1 MSKIRIRH
9 GENEIELEGSDGFVR
24 NHLEQFYQ
32 KVSLGAISTT
42 PKIKK
47 EVLEPVVKSSSAKK
61 PTPAEFYKSKGKTDG
76 ISQILIFGK
85 YLEEFEGLSEFSR
98 QDVNRLAKA
107 AKLSKNIHSQYFG
120 NAIKQG
126 LLRNHGRSKYSLT
139 LSAEEILA
147 AM

>member
-61 PTPAEFYKSKGKTDG
+61 PTPAEFNKSKRK
-76 ISQILIFGK
+76 ISAF
-85 YLEEFEGLSEFSR
+85 
-98 QDVNRLAKA
+98 
-107 AKLSKNIHSQYFG
+107 
-120 NAIKQG
+120 KQV
-126 LLRNHGRSKYSLT
+126 
-139 LSAEEILA
+139 APEINPLNSHQSNFIS
-147 AM
+147 MV